1 MMHFP
6 LWRICHHFLWGWKIL
21 KKVYL
26 RQSKLRYVK
35 KNVVA
40 IHLNGYGLWCF
51 IIHKIGV
58 AFAVAA
64 GFMFSIVAEFSLL

>member
-1 MMHFP
+1 M
-6 LWRICHHFLWGWKIL
+6 L

-40 IHLNGYGLWCF
+40 IHLNGYGLWCCF

-58 AFAVAA
+58 AYAVAA

>member
-1 MMHFP
+1 MF
-6 LWRICHHFLWGWKIL
+6 
-21 KKVYL
+21 
-26 RQSKLRYVK
+26 
-35 KNVVA
+35 
-40 IHLNGYGLWCF
+40 CF